1 MLRRLFIVAVAGLT
15 LAADR
20 PSLIN
25 ELLRFPIQRP
35 SESRRLPTMPQPL
48 PDPGEDAP
56 IAALVSHWRF
66 AAASRQPVR
75 PSERVI
81 DRLLEWCESSPGELS
96 SLLPLF
102 QESPPAQDRI
112 KAIYDKNESDP
123 GFDRIRRFLRL
134 HSRHFRG
141 ERIAMARQAHDKEYW
156 VQNSEE
162 LEALARLDWD
172 VAEPILL
179 EHVRSGQPRTR
190 AFALAQLYSVAVRQ
204 SSREKAEA
212 HRSSLRAIVED
223 RSYPGRGRDYAAE
236 ALLNSEWDGKVAW
249 HLERFA
255 DPTLRDLQDGS
266 LMMEPLCSFG
276 DEPTRIIALITGLIG
291 NRNRTVHDAAV
302 TCLVAFNLENA
313 RRDALQPLLP
323 WLSNPKWSSGRDR
336 LRLIQSMD
344 RLDLR
349 ESIPGLIA
357 VLGQDDSYDRS
368 YAAEALM
375 HFRSSSAVPALRAAL
390 AKEKDSD
397 HRRRIIGGLVAC
409 EGVSNTEAA
418 GALEAFAR
426 MSSSES
432 GRKLIESSLYSRDG
446 ELGVEVSIGLYL
458 STRETLADDVI
469 QRLLDRSAALRT
481 TQPGVAASI
490 GTLLARWNSPVLAR
504 DFVQR
509 LKNLSVTAEEVALAM
524 SKRESL
530 VAAVGSELRE
540 IAGGHGT
547 PAGIAAALLGD
558 GDAVLSPADGE
569 AHAALFAAARLRQV
583 TLPMDAVE
591 RLITRTEDDARKA
604 GVAYLE
610 AMDTQEA
617 RRILYAL
624 HAGQGH
630 ISGNRSPYD
639 PGHTSFNAFDA
650 HEAALQKE
658 VRAADGPDRIWALLT
673 AGYWGGAGQLIVQ
686 VRGEGGQVFFEPD
699 EARYVVRDLRPDE
712 LGRLRQFLATNQ
724 VEKLG
729 PMETGAS
736 DGLQMEFVDLAREGG
751 YRVFMNNPQMRP
763 DSIHAQLCDLFRRLL
778 NDSGFQMR
786 YRAAQTLREFR
797 VLLSGAGRSQIHAL
811 WKPGSNLLALTQG
824 ETQRRRASGLVVP
837 GEGKLS
843 ATIFLSPQ
851 SPQTAPAWKRWTGT
865 ELAEDA
871 TISPTPRWHE
881 GFQPR
886 DGANHR
892 LWALTKGTDRF
903 VVGTWK
909 EKEGLWR
916 VAGQGEPELLLEGNL
931 AYPVLAA
938 KGEWIVVAQTEGNW
952 AKPNWVVRV
961 HLPTK
966 RVHRVSV
973 PQADTL
979 NPVAELPTGDVLL
992 IRARDPEAPG
1002 IKPIAGPEKPE
1013 YILLDVTTG
1022 KWHKADGEFWPF
1034 EQDTLR
1040 PPQPGPRPHTIW
1052 VARPDFETRNTTIG
1066 WFDMNGR
1073 KFTPV
1078 VAVPSTL
1085 LDASA
1090 FWVENDEAIAA
1101 YGGDLLRFRLPA
1113 TR

>member
-1 MLRRLFIVAVAGLT
+1 MRRYLFIATVAGLT

-25 ELLRFPIQRP
+25 ELLRFPIQLP
-35 SESRRLPTMPQPL
+35 AEVRRQPTMPQAL
-48 PDPGEDAP
+48 PDPGEDAS
-56 IAALVSHWRF
+56 IAALVSYWRST
-66 AAASRQPVR
+66 AAGRQQTR
-75 PSERVI
+75 PSEHVI
-81 DRLLEWCESSPGELS
+81 DRLLDWCESSPRDLS

-112 KAIYDKNESDP
+112 KAIYDRNGSDP
-123 GFDRIRRFLRL
+123 GFDSVRQFLRL
-134 HSRHFRG
+134 HSRHFRE

-162 LEALARLDWD
+162 LEALARLDWN

-179 EHVRSGQPRTR
+179 EHVRSGLHRTR
-190 AFALAQLYSVAVRQ
+190 ALALAQLYSVAVRQ

-212 HRSSLRAIVED
+212 YRSSLRAIVED

-236 ALLNSEWDGKVAW
+236 ALLNTEWDGRLAW

-255 DPTLRDLQDGS
+255 DPTLRDLRDGS
-266 LMMEPLCSFG
+266 LMMAPLCSLG
-276 DEPTRIIALITGLIG
+276 DEPTRMIAVMAGLIG
-291 NRNRTVHDAAV
+291 NRNRTVHDAAI
-302 TCLVAFNLENA
+302 TCLVAFHLENA
-313 RRDALQPLLP
+313 RRDALEPLLP
-323 WLSNPKWSSGRDR
+323 WLHNPKWSSARDR

-375 HFRSSSAVPALRAAL
+375 HFRSPSAVPALRMAL
-390 AKEKDSD
+390 TKEKDPD
-397 HRRRIIGGLVAC
+397 HRRRIVGGLVAC
-409 EGVSNTEAA
+409 GGVSDAEAA
-418 GALEAFAR
+418 GALEALAR
-426 MSSSES
+426 LSSSEA
-432 GRKLIESSLYSRDG
+432 GRKLIESSLYSRDA

-458 STRETLADDVI
+458 STRETPADRVI
-469 QRLLDRSAALRT
+469 QRLLDRADALRK
-481 TQPGVAASI
+481 TQPGVATSI

-504 DFVQR
+504 DFVRR
-509 LKNLSVTAEEVALAM
+509 LKDVGVTAEEVALAM
-524 SKRESL
+524 GKRESL
-530 VAAVGSELRE
+530 VAVSSNELR
-540 IAGGHGT
+540 ALAAGHGT
-547 PAGIAAALLGD
+547 SAGIAAALLGD
-558 GDAVLSPADGE
+558 GDAVLASSDEE

-583 TLPMDAVE
+583 TLPMDAVG
-591 RLITRTEDDARKA
+591 RLITRTKDDARKA

-610 AMDTQEA
+610 AIDTQES
-617 RRILYAL
+617 RRILNAL
-624 HAGQGH
+624 HAGQGY

-639 PGHTSFNAFDA
+639 PGHTSFSAFDS
-650 HEAALQKE
+650 HEGALRNQ
-658 VRAADGPDRIWALLT
+658 VRAAGGPDRIWALLT
-673 AGYWGGAGQLIVQ
+673 AGYWGGAGQVIVQ
-686 VRGEGGQVFFEPD
+686 VRGEGGRVFFEPD
-699 EARYVVRDLRPDE
+699 EARYLVRDLRPDE
-712 LGRLRQFLATNQ
+712 LGRLRQFLTMHQ
-724 VEKLG
+724 VERLG
-729 PMETGAS
+729 PLETGAS
-736 DGLQMEFVDLAREGG
+736 DGMQMEFVDLAREGG

-763 DSIHAQLCDLFRRLL
+763 DSIHAQLCDLFRGLL
-778 NDSGFQMR
+778 NDSGFQMH
-786 YRAAQTLREFR
+786 YRAGQTLREFR
-797 VLLSGAGRSQIHAL
+797 VLLSGAGWSQIHAL
-811 WKPGSNLLALTQG
+811 WKPGLSLLALTQG
-824 ETQRRRASGLVVP
+824 EAQRGRAAGLVVP
-837 GEGKLS
+837 GEGKMS
-843 ATIFLSPQ
+843 ATIFVSPQ
-851 SPQTAPAWKRWTGT
+851 GPQTAQEWKRWTGT

-871 TISPTPRWHE
+871 TISPTTRWLE

-916 VAGQGEPELLLEGNL
+916 VTGQGKSELLLEGNL
-931 AYPVLAA
+931 AHPVLAA

-952 AKPNWVVRV
+952 AKPNCVVRV

-973 PQADTL
+973 PVADTL

-1002 IKPIAGPEKPE
+1002 IKPVAGPEKPE

-1022 KWHKADGEFWPF
+1022 KWHKSDGEFWPF

-1052 VARPDFETRNTTIG
+1052 VARPDFETRSTTIG
-1066 WFDMNGR
+1066 WFDMDR
-1073 KFTPV
+1073 RRFTPV
-1078 VAVPSTL
+1078 VALPSTL
-1085 LDASA
+1085 LDPSA
-1090 FWVENDEAIAA
+1090 FWVENDAVIAA
-1101 YGGDLLRFRLPA
+1101 YGGDLLRFSLPA
-1113 TR
+1113 TQ